1 MSANKFLAISLVL
14 LSILF
19 ISCGSDSP
27 VDPKEEEKNIPMGDF
42 SLLSPEH
49 ESTLTN
55 YQPTLKWQ
63 KVENPDNNNISY
75 EIRLST
81 KNPPTTVITEGH
93 ATPEYELE
101 HDLKPGKTY
110 YWQVISNLSS
120 GERFKSK
127 EIYSFTYMEET
138 GTAII
143 VNDDLGMPLRYSHSL
158 EFFDNKL
165 WFFAGLAEGHEQDDI
180 WYSEDGIQWDQGVD
194 ANLFHPRLTH
204 TSLVYNDKMWILGGT
219 VVGRFFS
226 DVWNTD
232 DGLNWNEVTDSAPFG
247 MRYNHSSSVFDDKMW
262 VIGGHV
268 ISQDMESEETVNN
281 VWYSTDGENW
291 TQATENADFQPR
303 LGHQSVVFDDKL
315 WVIGG
320 LQRTDDDDTYFKD
333 VWYSENGVDWTL
345 ATDDIGIGDILD
357 FESIVYDDK
366 IWIIGGIRPEGNVSN
381 DIWYSSDGINWE
393 KAPPFFG
400 RVDHAVTV
408 FQDKIWGVGGG
419 SQDSDYSDVND
430 SWYLNV
436 P

>member
-1 MSANKFLAISLVL
+1 MSDYKIFFLTILLLPILSL
-14 LSILF
+14 
-19 ISCGSDSP
+19 SCSSDSP
-27 VDPKEEEKNIPMGDF
+27 VDPKEKEKNIPNGDF

-63 KVENPDNNNISY
+63 KIENPGNINISY
-75 EIRLST
+75 EIRLGT
-81 KNPPTTVITEGH
+81 KTPPTTVIAEEL
-93 ATPEYELE
+93 ATPEYELDY
-101 HDLKPGKTY
+101 DLEPGTTY
-110 YWQVISNLSS
+110 YWQVISNLSN

-127 EIYSFTYMEET
+127 EIYSFTFMEET

-143 VNDDLGMPLRYSHSL
+143 VNNDLGMPLRYEHSL

-180 WYSEDGIQWDQGVD
+180 WYSEDGIEWKEGVD
-194 ANLFHPRLTH
+194 ANLFQPRLTH
-204 TSLVYNDKMWILGGT
+204 TSVVYDDKMWIMGGT

-226 DVWNTD
+226 DVWSTD

-247 MRYNHSSSVFDDKMW
+247 LRYDHSSAVFDDKMW
-262 VIGGHV
+262 VIGGLV
-268 ISQDMESEETVNN
+268 IAQDMESEETVND

-291 TQATENADFQPR
+291 TQATESADFEPR
-303 LGHQSVVFDDKL
+303 LAHRSVVFDDKI

-320 LQRTDDDDTYFKD
+320 LQRTDGEDIYFKD

-345 ATDDIGIGDILD
+345 ATDDIGITDILE
-357 FESIVYDDK
+357 FETIVYDNK
-366 IWIIGGIRPEGNVSN
+366 IWIIGGMPPEGGASGE
-381 DIWYSSDGINWE
+381 IWYSNDGINWE
-393 KAPPFFG
+393 QAPPFFG
-400 RVDHAVTV
+400 RVGHSVTI
-408 FQDKIWGVGGG
+408 FQDKIWGVGGA

-430 SWYLNV
+430 SWYLNL